1 MITKIDITSFL
12 ELAAQHPVLD
22 VRSPAEYSHAHMP
35 TAHSMPLFND
45 EERKVVGTAYKQQSR
60 QYAIKI
66 GLDYFGPKMRRMVE
80 EAEEII
86 RLHNIKKKQTD
97 NTLLVHCW
105 RGGMRSAG
113 VAWLLDL
120 YGYKVYT
127 LAGGYKAYRQWV
139 LQQFLKTYT
148 FRVLGGFT
156 GSGKTYLLQQLA
168 LRRQTV
174 IDLEGIAHHKG
185 SAFGALGNLPQPS
198 QEQFENNL
206 ASALASAKYINPDT
220 PIWVEDESRR
230 IGNVNLPEA
239 LWNSMRNA
247 PLYFLDIPFDERVAF
262 LVKEYGKFKKE
273 DLASNIMR
281 LRKRLGGLETKNA
294 IGFLIEDNF
303 SACFSILLRYY
314 DKVYKNGLYN
324 RDNVDN
330 LLTTLPCTSIDAI
343 NNCRLLLNVINN
355 NNQS

>member
-1 MITKIDITSFL
+1 MATKIDIKSFL
-12 ELAAQHPVLD
+12 ELATIHPILD
-22 VRSPAEYSHAHMP
+22 VRSPSEYNHAHLP
-35 TAHSMPLFND
+35 GAHSMPLFTD

-60 QYAIKI
+60 QEAIKI
-66 GLDYFGPKMRRMVE
+66 GLDYFGLKMRRMVE

-86 RLHNIKKKQTD
+86 RIHNTNKKQTS

-139 LQQFLKTYT
+139 LQQFLQPYT
-148 FRVLGGFT
+148 LRVVGGYT
-156 GSGKTYLLQQLA
+156 GSGKTYLLQQLM

-185 SAFGALGNLPQPS
+185 SAFGALGNIAQPS

-206 ASALASAKYINPDT
+206 AAALVTAGTALQDT
-220 PIWVEDESRR
+220 TIWIEDESRR

-239 LWNSMRNA
+239 LWNKMRLA
-247 PLYFLDIPFDERVAF
+247 PVYFLDIPFEERLEF

-273 DLASNIMR
+273 DLAANIMR
-281 LRKRLGGLETKNA
+281 IRKRLGGLDTKNA
-294 IGFLIEDNF
+294 IGYLIEDNF
-303 SACFSILLRYY
+303 SACFGILLRYY

-324 RDNVDN
+324 REDAES
-330 LLTTLPCTSIDAI
+330 LITTLPCTAVDAVA
-343 NNCRLLLNVINN
+343 NCRLLLTTIDNN
-355 NNQS
+355 NHL

>member
-1 MITKIDITSFL
+1 MVTKIDITSFL
-12 ELAAQHPVLD
+12 ELAGMHPILD
-22 VRSPAEYSHAHMP
+22 VRSPSEYSHAHMP
-35 TAHSMPLFND
+35 YAHNMPLFTD
-45 EERKVVGTAYKQQSR
+45 EERKVVGTAYKQQNR
-60 QYAIKI
+60 QIAIKI

-80 EAEEII
+80 DAEEI
-86 RLHNIKKKQTD
+86 LKQHHTHKKQTV

-139 LQQFLKTYT
+139 LQQFLHPYT
-148 FRVLGGFT
+148 FRVLGGYT
-156 GSGKTYLLQQLA
+156 GSGKTYLLQQLM

-206 ASALASAKYINPDT
+206 AAALVKAGTANQDST
-220 PIWVEDESRR
+220 IWVEDESRR
-230 IGNVNLPEA
+230 IGDVNLPEA
-239 LWNSMRNA
+239 LWNKMRLA
-247 PLYFLDIPFDERVAF
+247 PVYFLDIPFEERLDF

-273 DLASNIMR
+273 ELASNIMR

-294 IGFLIEDNF
+294 IGYLIEGNF
-303 SACFSILLRYY
+303 SACFGILLRYY

-324 RDNVDN
+324 REDVEH
-330 LLTTLPCTSIDAI
+330 LLNTLPCNTVDPVTNSRI
-343 NNCRLLLNVINN
+343 LLNLIDN
-355 NNQS
+355 NNQL

>member
-1 MITKIDITSFL
+1 MVTKIDITSFL
-12 ELAAQHPVLD
+12 ELAAMHPILD
-22 VRSPAEYSHAHMP
+22 VRSPSEYNHAHIP
-35 TAHSMPLFND
+35 EAYSMPLFAD

-60 QYAIKI
+60 QEAIKI

-86 RLHNIKKKQTD
+86 RLHNIQRKQTG

-139 LQQFLKTYT
+139 LQQFSQPYT
-148 FRVLGGFT
+148 FRVLGGYT
-156 GSGKTYLLQQLA
+156 GSGKTYLLHQLVQ
-168 LRRQTV
+168 RRQTV

-198 QEQFENNL
+198 QEQFENDL
-206 ASALASAKYINPDT
+206 AAALVSSGISNQDRT
-220 PIWVEDESRR
+220 IWVEDESRR
-230 IGNVNLPEA
+230 IGNVNIPEP
-239 LWNSMRNA
+239 LWNKMRQA
-247 PLYFLDIPFDERVAF
+247 PVYFLDIPFEERLAF
-262 LVKEYGKFKKE
+262 LVQEYGKFKKE

-281 LRKRLGGLETKNA
+281 LRKRLGGLDTKTA
-294 IGFLIEDNF
+294 IGHLIEDNF
-303 SACFSILLRYY
+303 NACFGILLRYY
-314 DKVYKNGLYN
+314 DKLYKNGLYN
-324 RDNVDN
+324 RENVESLIN
-330 LLTTLPCTSIDAI
+330 TVPCTTVDAAT
-343 NNCRLLLNVINN
+343 NCRLLLKVIDN
-355 NNQS
+355 NNQ